1 MATADKLKEAMQYCI
16 TNGLCSNCPIY
27 SRHCNILGD
36 ALAYINRLEKQLAER
51 NALLAVLGV
60 SVPDK
65 KE

>member
-1 MATADKLKEAMQYCI
+1 MATADKLKEALHYCS
-16 TNGLCSNCPIY
+16 TDGFCENCPIDV
-27 SRHCNILGD
+27 RHCNIVGD
-36 ALAYINRLEKQLAER
+36 ALTRINRLEKQLAER